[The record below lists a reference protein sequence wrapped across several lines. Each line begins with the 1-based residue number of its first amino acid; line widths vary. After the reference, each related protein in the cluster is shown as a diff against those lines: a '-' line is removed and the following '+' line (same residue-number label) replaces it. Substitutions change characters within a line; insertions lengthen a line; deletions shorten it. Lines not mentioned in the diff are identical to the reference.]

1 MINPQSFVLNWSLL
15 SKFHWASFIRKSS
28 PILLCQEESSIVPKV
43 SYLSKASDIFGITT
57 ANGSALNS
65 TTSLEESY
73 SSNSERLWYCP
84 SSWSRPMVA
93 SKGEAMKQW
102 IEEMRG
108 SREIKFCI
116 MHFAEK
122 KLAKKQLFTWI
133 LIFVTHWALL
143 TGDTMT
149 MTWSVRPCDTEIGQQ
164 VIRDELDRLG
174 TLGSSNVILRHEMP
188 ISDQF
193 TITDIKRRWRHN
205 QRSLYCFKIDI
216 HLVLLLGLRSY
227 VS

>member
-65 TTSLEESY
+65 TTSFEESY

-143 TGDTMT
+143 TGVMRHDDNDMISPALRHGDRTSHQR
-149 MTWSVRPCDTEIGQQ
+149 WAGQIGDIGQQ
-164 VIRDELDRLG
+164 LRDSQTRDA
-174 TLGSSNVILRHEMP
+174 N
-188 ISDQF
+188 
-193 TITDIKRRWRHN
+193 
-205 QRSLYCFKIDI
+205 
-216 HLVLLLGLRSY
+216 LRS
-227 VS
+227 VHHNWHKKEMKTQSEVLILF